1 MFRGIFAAALLL
13 GTAPVSAE
21 SYFATVSG
29 IVSSQFDTGFTAPGA
44 TSPIRIGDTITATFS
59 YMTVDGVA
67 SALGVGF
74 GKVGPKKATF
84 TIGDFTWTSAGDF
97 GSGFEPITFDAGPDP
112 LARYYSTMDDAVGAG
127 DLRINGYAF
136 EISDFGY
143 DFYTGPG
150 FSGSFDSATL
160 RAYRDGVLISAQ
172 GQALAAPDNQISA
185 PVPEAAVW
193 MMMIAGFGLA
203 GTALRSRKVIPAL
216 A

>member
-1 MFRGIFAAALLL
+1 MFRGMFAAALLL

-29 IVSSQFDTGFTAPGA
+29 VVSSQFDTGFTAPGA

-59 YMTVDGVA
+59 YMTVDGAA
-67 SALGVGF
+67 SALGMGF
-74 GKVGPKKATF
+74 GKVGAKKATF

-97 GSGFEPITFDAGPDP
+97 GSDFEPVTFDAGPDP

-127 DLRINGYAF
+127 DLRINGYTF
-136 EISDFGY
+136 EINDFGY
-143 DFYTGPG
+143 DFYAGPG
-150 FSGSFDSATL
+150 FGGTFDSATL
-160 RAYRDGVLISAQ
+160 RAYRDGVLISEQ
-172 GQALAAPDNQISA
+172 GRALAAFGNQIAA
-185 PVPEAAVW
+185 PVPEATVW

-203 GTALRSRKVIPAL
+203 GTALRSRKPVAPL